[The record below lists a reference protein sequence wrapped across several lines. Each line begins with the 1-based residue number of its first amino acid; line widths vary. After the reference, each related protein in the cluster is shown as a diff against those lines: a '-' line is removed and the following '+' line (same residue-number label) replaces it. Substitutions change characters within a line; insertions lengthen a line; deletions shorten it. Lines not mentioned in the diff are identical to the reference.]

1 MILNHI
7 FDIIIAE
14 IVFNNLEEN
23 MMRQTTN
30 KTKDLVYIAL
40 FAVMMAVCSYISIPT
55 SIPFTMQTFA
65 VFFAHNFLGGKK
77 GTLSVC
83 IYLLLGIIG
92 LPVYDN
98 GTSGIGM
105 IMGITG
111 GYMIGWIFSGLAM
124 WIVEKLLCKKL
135 WAQAVSMFIGLIVCY
150 IIGTSWYMVV
160 YAHNSGAIGLWTALT
175 WCVFPFVIPDIL
187 KLGLAL
193 WLSQRLRKI
202 TKVV

>member
-55 SIPFTMQTFA
+55 AIPFTMQTFA
-65 VFFAHNFLGGKK
+65 VFFALNFLGGKK

-83 IYLLLGIIG
+83 IY
-92 LPVYDN
+92 
-98 GTSGIGM
+98 
-105 IMGITG
+105 
-111 GYMIGWIFSGLAM
+111 F
-124 WIVEKLLCKKL
+124 
-135 WAQAVSMFIGLIVCY
+135 
-150 IIGTSWYMVV
+150 
-160 YAHNSGAIGLWTALT
+160 
-175 WCVFPFVIPDIL
+175 
-187 KLGLAL
+187 
-193 WLSQRLRKI
+193 
-202 TKVV
+202 

>member
-55 SIPFTMQTFA
+55 AIPFTMQTFA
-65 VFFAHNFLGGKK
+65 VFFALNFLGGKK

-92 LPVYDN
+92 LPVYAN

>member
-55 SIPFTMQTFA
+55 AIPFTMQTFA

-77 GTLSVC
+77 ELFLFASIC
-83 IYLLLGIIG
+83 YLG
-92 LPVYDN
+92 
-98 GTSGIGM
+98 
-105 IMGITG
+105 
-111 GYMIGWIFSGLAM
+111 
-124 WIVEKLLCKKL
+124 
-135 WAQAVSMFIGLIVCY
+135 
-150 IIGTSWYMVV
+150 
-160 YAHNSGAIGLWTALT
+160 
-175 WCVFPFVIPDIL
+175 
-187 KLGLAL
+187 
-193 WLSQRLRKI
+193 
-202 TKVV
+202 

>member
-1 MILNHI
+1 
-7 FDIIIAE
+7 
-14 IVFNNLEEN
+14 

-55 SIPFTMQTFA
+55 AIPFTMQTFA
-65 VFFAHNFLGGKK
+65 VFFALNFLGGKK

-92 LPVYDN
+92 LPVYAN